1 MPVFST
7 AHWAIFAL
15 ALLLGWVLGLMSRSG
30 GRRHQQALDRQRDHY
45 EAELRARD
53 AHIDALRHD
62 QRTPADRI
70 GRPAPGPAER

>member
-1 MPVFST
+1 MLVFST

-15 ALLLGWVLGLMSRSG
+15 ALLLGWVLGLMSRGG
-30 GRRHQQALDRQRDHY
+30 GRRHQREIERQRDRY

-62 QRTPADRI
+62 QRTPADAVDR
-70 GRPAPGPAER
+70 RQPSP